1 MIQQFIKNKDLLNG
15 VVKESKGNG
24 VLSLDNL
31 LQDYEKFRFNG
42 VLDTINQIGNTSL
55 ELLKDLLGESFEE
68 AKEVIQDFL
77 TYTKNIARIWAIDL
91 LSGNIKKESIPML
104 LEGQKILL
112 EMLLLK
118 IIGEQQIKASK
129 IGEEFVNMFS
139 NKITGLGCFHFAHH
153 YFGNRFC
160 FLFL

>member
-31 LQDYEKFRFNG
+31 LQDYEKFRFKG

-68 AKEVIQDFL
+68 AKQEIQDFL
-77 TYTKNIARIWAIDL
+77 TNTKNMARIWAIDL

-139 NKITGLGCFHFAHH
+139 NKITGLID
-153 YFGNRFC
+153 YD
-160 FLFL
+160 